1 MATLD
6 DYIHIFLLFSFLK
19 TFLLFSFISLWWRKM
34 KKNCEKKKEKST
46 NEIACWTTRANI
58 YIYIFFAFASFSIF
72 YFLCSIMLNC
82 QDGIQSSSLE
92 EIQFAEDCIILY
104 ILVLLFLLSFSHFI
118 VEFPSKYFNASI
130 ITDVKLPMEFLSH
143 LREIP
148 FKALSTDRCVYT
160 QF

>member
-1 MATLD
+1 
-6 DYIHIFLLFSFLK
+6 
-19 TFLLFSFISLWWRKM
+19 
-34 KKNCEKKKEKST
+34 
-46 NEIACWTTRANI
+46 
-58 YIYIFFAFASFSIF
+58 
-72 YFLCSIMLNC
+72 MLNC

-92 EIQFAEDCIILY
+92 EIQFAQDCIILY

-130 ITDVKLPMEFLSH
+130 ITDVKLPMEFFSH

-148 FKALSTDRCVYT
+148 FKALSIDRCVYT